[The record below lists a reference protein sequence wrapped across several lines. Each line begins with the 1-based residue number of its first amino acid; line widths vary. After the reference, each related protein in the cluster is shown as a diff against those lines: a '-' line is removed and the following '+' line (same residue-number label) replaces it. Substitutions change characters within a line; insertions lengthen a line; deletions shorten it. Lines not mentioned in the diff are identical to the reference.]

1 MLKRDF
7 NSFKE
12 KLKKVLRDDFLIVC
26 LGNELRGDDGIGEY
40 IAKLL
45 VNENLSDKVLDL
57 GMSPEAL
64 IGSSKITKHRKLI
77 FIDAISAN
85 LPPGT
90 VVFGEIEELEKRPIL
105 LTTHTV
111 PLSLIVKYLRLTIPS
126 LKAYLIGIQVKR
138 VEIGMGISDEVLKSG
153 REVANLILSLVKGNF
168 RKETRR
174 HSHNNSKVT

>member
-7 NSFKE
+7 SSFKE
-12 KLKKVLRDDFLIVC
+12 KLKEVLRGDFLIVC
-26 LGNELRGDDGIGEY
+26 LGNELRGDDGVGEY
-40 IAKLL
+40 VAKLL
-45 VNENLSDKVLDL
+45 INGNLSDRVLDL
-57 GMSPEAL
+57 GMSPESL
-64 IGSSKITKHRKLI
+64 IGSSKVAKYKKLI

-90 VVFGEIEELEKRPIL
+90 VIFGEVEELEKRPIL

-138 VEIGMGISDEVLKSG
+138 VEIGANISSEVLKSG
-153 REVANLILSLVKGNF
+153 HEVANLILSLVRNE
-168 RKETRR
+168 R
-174 HSHNNSKVT
+174 